1 MDELICKE
9 ENCSK
14 SAKYNVL
21 FQKPPLYCSKHKK
34 DGMVNISTKYCIE
47 NDCYSTP
54 SFNYENLP
62 KRFCKTHKKDGMEN
76 VKHKKCEFVDNDN
89 KKCTLVA
96 SYNEKNKPPK
106 FCKAHKTE
114 NMVDSRHKMCIAEN
128 CDKRPL
134 YNTNGKTP
142 LYCKEHKEDDMK
154 DVNNKIKCD
163 IIGCGKSPTYNFE
176 GLLPRYCTK
185 HRKDGMID
193 LKHPKCKYIDNQ
205 TNVICNSK
213 AYYSYKNDN
222 IDKKR
227 VYCNLHKNDNMVNFS
242 AKKCKNCDL
251 FYVIKKTNYLCS
263 YCNTNKPK
271 IQLTKELNVKKLFDK
286 HNLIYTYNKYI
297 QNDCCYKYRPDFVF
311 DCITFFIIV
320 EVDENAH
327 KQYDKNC
334 ELIRMNNIQMS
345 IGLPCK
351 FIRYNPDNKKFSKE
365 EKEEKL
371 IKILKEYL
379 NKNYEELKTE
389 EPLYLY
395 YEN

>member
-1 MDELICKE
+1 MNELICKE
-9 ENCSK
+9 ENCST

-21 FQKPPLYCSKHKK
+21 FQKPALYCCKHKK

-47 NDCYSTP
+47 NDCYLTP

-62 KRFCKTHKKDGMEN
+62 KRFCKIHKKDNMIN
-76 VKHKKCEFVDNDN
+76 VKHKKCEFNEDNN
-89 KKCTLVA
+89 KCTFIA
-96 SYNEKNKPPK
+96 SYNLKNQPAK
-106 FCKAHKTE
+106 FCKIHKTDE
-114 NMVDSRHKMCIAEN
+114 MVDSRHKLCIFEN

-134 YNTNGKTP
+134 YNDNGKTP
-142 LYCKEHKEDDMK
+142 LYCKDHKNNDMT
-154 DVNNKIKCD
+154 DVNNKIKCMTTVEE
-163 IIGCGKSPTYNFE
+163 CGKSPTYNYE
-176 GLLPRYCTK
+176 GLPPRYCTQHK
-185 HRKDGMID
+185 EDGMID
-193 LKHPKCKYIDNQ
+193 SKHSKCKYMNNTVQCKNI
-205 TNVICNSK
+205 
-213 AYYSYKNDN
+213 AYYSYKNTKVR
-222 IDKKR
+222 I
-227 VYCNLHKNDNMVNFS
+227 YCNLHKKDNMENLS
-242 AKKCKNCDL
+242 CTKCTNCKL
-251 FYVIKKTNYLCS
+251 FYVTNKTNYLCS